1 MSDSESRKL
10 RRNALGY
17 WEVENKPSE
26 TELQEYYARKYYQ
39 EARGSYEHTYTAS
52 ELNYFRAKIGQRWA
66 VIRRFIAGPGSLLDV
81 GCGEGYTLAF
91 FRELGWTVRGL
102 DYSSAGIESKNP
114 QCRDALVTGDLFRLI
129 EQEFL
134 SGNRYEL
141 IWLQNVLEHVIDPVR
156 LLDELRRI
164 VSPGGMLVV
173 TVPNDFSDVQLTAL
187 ERGLIDSEFWVA
199 LPDHLSYFSRT
210 GLVNIGVATGWA
222 CVEVLADFPIDWFLY
237 HPGSNYMRTK
247 AAGKPAHT
255 ARVELEN
262 LINHRPIE
270 DVVNFYSALARID
283 MGRDL
288 TAFYRTHIE

>member
-1 MSDSESRKL
+1 MSDNESRKL

-26 TELQEYYARKYYQ
+26 KELQDYYARKYYQ
-39 EARGSYEHTYTAS
+39 EAKGSYEHAYTAS
-52 ELNYFRAKIGQRWA
+52 ELRYFRAKIEQRWS

-91 FRELGWTVRGL
+91 FRELGWAIRGL

-114 QCRDALVTGDLFRLI
+114 LCRDALVTGDLFQLI

-134 SGNRYEL
+134 SRSKYEL

-156 LLDELRRI
+156 LLDALRRI
-164 VSPGGMLVV
+164 ISPGGMLIV
-173 TVPNDFSDVQLTAL
+173 TVPNDFSDVQLSAL
-187 ERGLIDSEFWVA
+187 EKGLIDSEFWVA

-210 GLVNIGVATGWA
+210 GLANIGEATGWA

-237 HPGSNYMRTK
+237 HPGSNYVRNK
-247 AAGKPAHT
+247 AAGKPAHA

-262 LINHRPIE
+262 LINRRPVE

-288 TAFYRTHIE
+288 TAFYRPRIG